1 MNLGQ
6 VDPLI
11 FALFLGALS
20 LLPILLIVCSAFL
33 KISMV
38 LLITRNAMGVQQVPP
53 NMAIYGIAL
62 AATLFVMAPVFKD
75 ISVKIKETPPDFSSL
90 DKMQSSVNHLIGPL
104 QQFMARNSK
113 PDVQTHLIGNTVQLW
128 PKEMSEKVSKDDLLI
143 TIPAFML
150 SELQAGLEIGFLIYI
165 PFIVI
170 DLIVSNL
177 LLALGMQMVSPMT
190 ISLPLKI
197 LLFVLVDGWGRLL
210 DGLFYTYVS

>member
-11 FALFLGALS
+11 FALFLGGLS

-62 AATLFVMAPVFKD
+62 AATLFVMAPVGKEV
-75 ISVKIKETPPDFSSL
+75 SERVKENPPDFSSL
-90 DKMQSSVNHLIGPL
+90 EAIQTSVNHIAGPL
-104 QQFMARNSK
+104 QKFMAHNTD
-113 PDVQTHLIGNTVQLW
+113 PDIRAHIMDNTSRLW
-128 PKEMSEKVSKDDLLI
+128 PEEMAKKATKDDLMI
-143 TIPAFML
+143 VIPSFML
-150 SELQAGLEIGFLIYI
+150 SELKAGLQIGFLIYI
-165 PFIVI
+165 PFIII
-170 DLIVSNL
+170 DLIVSSL

-190 ISLPLKI
+190 VSLPLKI
-197 LLFVLVDGWGRLL
+197 LLFVMINGWERLL
-210 DGLFYTYVS
+210 DGLFYTYL

>member
-104 QQFMARNSK
+104 QQFMARNSN